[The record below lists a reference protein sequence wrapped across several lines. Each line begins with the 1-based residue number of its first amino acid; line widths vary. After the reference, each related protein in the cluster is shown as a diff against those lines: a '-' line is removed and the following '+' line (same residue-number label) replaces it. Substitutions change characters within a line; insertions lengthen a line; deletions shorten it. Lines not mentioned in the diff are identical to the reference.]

1 MTFARGHYDSMYGR
15 IESGWEITP
24 TATLYTFSI
33 PANTTATLYLP
44 AQDLSQVKEDDK
56 RIKNRRRG
64 ITVIGQEGNYIRLRL
79 ESGNYRFKVEKTH

>member
-1 MTFARGHYDSMYGR
+1 MYGR